1 MKVKFYLEL
10 EDGSD
15 DTLGDF
21 FGGPVVENPPSN
33 AGAAAAGDMGS
44 SPGQGT
50 KIPHAQGQLDPCAP
64 QLLSLPVTTKISCTA
79 TETQGSQ
86 K

>member
-10 EDGSD
+10 EDGTD

-21 FGGPVVENPPSN
+21 LDGPVVENPPSS
-33 AGAAAAGDMGS
+33 AGDMGS
-44 SPGQGT
+44 NPGQGT
-50 KIPHAQGQLDPCAP
+50 KMPHAQGQLDPSVP
-64 QLLSLPVTTKISCTA
+64 QLLSLPVATKITCAA
-79 TETQGSQ
+79 TETQRSQ

>member
-10 EDGSD
+10 EDGTD

-21 FGGPVVENPPSN
+21 LDGPVVENPPSN
-33 AGAAAAGDMGS
+33 EGDIGS
-44 SPGQGT
+44 NPGQGT
-50 KIPHAQGQLDPCAP
+50 KIPHAQGQLDPCMP
-64 QLLSLPVTTKISCTA
+64 QLLSPPVTTKIAWAA
-79 TETQGSQ
+79 TETQRSQ

>member
-10 EDGSD
+10 EDGTD

-21 FGGPVVENPPSN
+21 LDGPVVENPPSS
-33 AGAAAAGDMGS
+33 AGDMGS
-44 SPGQGT
+44 NPGQGT
-50 KIPHAQGQLDPCAP
+50 KMPHAQGQLDPSVP
-64 QLLSLPVTTKISCTA
+64 QLLSLPVATKIACAA
-79 TETQGSQ
+79 TETQRSQ